1 MKVLIVT
8 LGSRGDVQPYV
19 ALGKG
24 LKNAGHEVTVC
35 TSALFQSFITDQG
48 LNYGPMNNE
57 LMRLMDSDMGRDA
70 MENANNLWGT
80 IRTNLK
86 LFSKVKAMYRQTL
99 QDIWQ
104 TTQTV
109 EPDLLILASKAAF
122 MAESIADKQKIPLV
136 TALPFP
142 QFVPTVQSPAMG
154 FPDWP
159 LGGWYNRLTYWIVHT
174 AIGLY
179 GGISKEFRRKVLRL
193 PPKPRGMDLLHRADG
208 SPIPVLHGYSRH
220 VVPRP
225 TDWPDSAHVNGYWFL
240 DQQDSWQPPDDLKTF
255 LDVGEPP
262 IYIGFGSI
270 AGSHPQQLAK
280 VVVEALQITHQ
291 RGILATGWG
300 GLQTNNL
307 PKTVF
312 QLDQAP
318 HDWLFPKVSAVIHHG
333 GAGTTAAGLRAGR
346 PTLICPFFGD
356 QPFWGKQIYSLG
368 VGPRPIPQKQLT
380 TNKLV
385 DAMEELVTN
394 QTIRRNAEALGEKIR
409 AEDGVESAIAILNHS
424 LHIQSSAPKSTS

>member
-19 ALGKG
+19 ALGQG
-24 LKNAGHEVTVC
+24 LKAAGHDVTVC
-35 TSALFQSFITDQG
+35 TSTLFQAFITEQG
-48 LNYGPMNNE
+48 LNYGHMNNQ
-57 LMRLMDSDMGRDA
+57 LMQLMDSDAGRDA
-70 MENANNLWGT
+70 MENTNNLWGT
-80 IRTNLK
+80 IRTNIK
-86 LFSKVKAMYRQTL
+86 LFSQVKSMYRQTL

-104 TTQTV
+104 TTQSV
-109 EPDLLILASKAAF
+109 APDLLILASKAAF
-122 MAESIADKQKIPLV
+122 MAEAIADKQEIPLV
-136 TALPFP
+136 IALPFP
-142 QFVPTVQSPAMG
+142 QFVPTAQSPAMG

-159 LGGWYNRLTYWIVHT
+159 LGRWYNRFTYWIVHT

-179 GGISKEFRRKVLRL
+179 GGIPNEFRRKVLQL
-193 PPKPRGMDLLHRADG
+193 PPKPKGMDLLHRADG
-208 SPIPVLHGYSRH
+208 SPIPVLHGYSQY

-225 TDWPDSAHVNGYWFL
+225 TDWPDSVHVNGYWFL
-240 DQQDSWQPPDDLKTF
+240 DQHDSWQPPDDLKAF
-255 LDVGEPP
+255 LEAGAPP

-270 AGSHPQQLAK
+270 SGSQPQRLAK
-280 VVVEALQITHQ
+280 VVIDALQTTHQ

-300 GLQTNNL
+300 GLQTGDL

-356 QPFWGKQIYSLG
+356 QPFWGKQIYTLG
-368 VGPRPIPQKQLT
+368 VGPKPIPQKQLT
-380 TNKLV
+380 TSKLAK
-385 DAMEELVTN
+385 AMHDLVSN
-394 QTIRRNAEALGEKIR
+394 QTMRHNAETLGEKIR
-409 AEDGVESAIAILNHS
+409 TEEGVGNAIAILET
-424 LHIQSSAPKSTS
+424 LFSSQPLGRY

>member
-19 ALGKG
+19 ALGQG
-24 LKNAGHEVTVC
+24 LKTAGHEVTIC
-35 TSALFQSFITDQG
+35 TSTLFQAFITDQG
-48 LNYGPMNNE
+48 LHYGHMNNQ
-57 LMRLMDSDMGRDA
+57 LMQLMDSDAGRDA
-70 MENANNLWGT
+70 MENTNNLWGT
-80 IRTNLK
+80 IRTNIK
-86 LFSKVKAMYRQTL
+86 LFSQVKSMYRQTL

-104 TTQTV
+104 TTQSV
-109 EPDLLILASKAAF
+109 APDLLILASKAAF
-122 MAESIADKQKIPLV
+122 MAEAIADKQEIPLV
-136 TALPFP
+136 IALPFP
-142 QFVPTVQSPAMG
+142 QFVPTAQSPAMG

-159 LGGWYNRLTYWIVHT
+159 LGRWYNRLTYGIVHT

-179 GGISKEFRRKVLRL
+179 GGIPNEFRRKVLQL
-193 PPKPRGMDLLHRADG
+193 PPKPKGMDLLHRADG
-208 SPIPVLHGYSRH
+208 SPIPVLHGYSQH

-240 DQQDSWQPPDDLKTF
+240 EQQDSWQPPDDLKAF
-255 LDVGEPP
+255 LEAGTPP

-270 AGSHPQQLAK
+270 SGSQPQRLAK
-280 VVVEALQITHQ
+280 VVMDALQTTHQ

-300 GLQTNNL
+300 GLQTGDL

-312 QLDQAP
+312 QLEQAP

-356 QPFWGKQIYSLG
+356 QPFWGKQIYTLG
-368 VGPRPIPQKQLT
+368 VGPKPIPQKQLT
-380 TNKLV
+380 TSQLAK
-385 DAMEELVTN
+385 AMHELVAN
-394 QTIRRNAEALGEKIR
+394 QTMRHNAETLGEKIR
-409 AEDGVESAIAILNHS
+409 AEDGVGNAIAL
-424 LHIQSSAPKSTS
+424 LETLFSSQPLGHY

>member
-35 TSALFQSFITDQG
+35 TSTLFQSFITEQG
-48 LNYGPMNNE
+48 IHYGHMNNQ
-57 LMRLMDSDMGRDA
+57 LMQLMDSDMGRDA
-70 MENANNLWGT
+70 MENTHNLWGT
-80 IRTNLK
+80 IRTNIK
-86 LFSKVKAMYRQTL
+86 LFSQVKTMYRQTL
-99 QDIWQ
+99 QDVWQ

-109 EPDLLILASKAAF
+109 APDVLILASKAAF

-136 TALPFP
+136 IALPFP
-142 QFVPTVQSPAMG
+142 QFVPTAQSPAMG

-159 LGGWYNRLTYWIVHT
+159 LGRWYNRLTYWIVHT

-179 GGISKEFRRKVLRL
+179 GGIPNEFRRKVLQL
-193 PPKPRGMDLLHRADG
+193 PPKPKGIDLLHRADG
-208 SPIPVLHGYSRH
+208 SPIPVLHGYSQH

-225 TDWPDSAHVNGYWFL
+225 TDWPESAHVNGYWFL
-240 DQQDSWQPPDDLKTF
+240 DQQDSWQPPDDLKAF
-255 LDVGEPP
+255 LDEGEPP
-262 IYIGFGSI
+262 LYIGFGSI
-270 AGSHPQQLAK
+270 SGSHPEQLAK
-280 VVVEALQITHQ
+280 VILEALRATNQ

-300 GLQTNNL
+300 GLQADDL

-312 QLDQAP
+312 RLEQAP
-318 HDWLFPKVSAVIHHG
+318 HDWLFSKVSAVIHHG

-356 QPFWGKQIYSLG
+356 QPFWGKRIYTLG
-368 VGPRPIPQKQLT
+368 VGPKPIPQKQLT
-380 TNKLV
+380 TDKLAV
-385 DAMEELVTN
+385 AIHELVANETM
-394 QTIRRNAEALGEKIR
+394 RHNAETLGEKIR
-409 AEDGVESAIAILNHS
+409 AEDGVGNAIAILATTF
-424 LHIQSSAPKSTS
+424 SSSGR